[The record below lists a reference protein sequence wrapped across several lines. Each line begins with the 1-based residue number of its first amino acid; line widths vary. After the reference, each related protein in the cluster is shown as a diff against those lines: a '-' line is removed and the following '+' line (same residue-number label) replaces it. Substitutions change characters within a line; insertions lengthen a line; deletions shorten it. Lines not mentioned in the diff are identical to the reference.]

1 MRFATA
7 TRTLLVV
14 RYELRLPNRSS
25 SPPLPG
31 LDGERLVAIA
41 QLLGAGTLLVRG
53 NPRGALWLV
62 SRDPRAIRVRA
73 WPLPIRRT
81 HDRRRSLLMGG
92 AIGIAAALIVPEL
105 RRDGTPTPPPAP
117 PVTTAFS

>member
-41 QLLGAGTLLVRG
+41 QLLGAGALLGRG
-53 NPRGALWLV
+53 NPRGALWLEAG
-62 SRDPRAIRVRA
+62 DPRAMRVRA
-73 WPLPIRRT
+73 WALPRRRAPDLRHLLLIGAAIGAPAAPIRPQV
-81 HDRRRSLLMGG
+81 L
-92 AIGIAAALIVPEL
+92 
-105 RRDGTPTPPPAP
+105 
-117 PVTTAFS
+117 